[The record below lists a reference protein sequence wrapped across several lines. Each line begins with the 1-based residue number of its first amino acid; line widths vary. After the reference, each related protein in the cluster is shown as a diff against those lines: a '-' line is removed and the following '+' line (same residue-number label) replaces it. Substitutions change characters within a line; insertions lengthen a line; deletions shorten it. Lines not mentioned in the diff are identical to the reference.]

1 MSALAVLRWRG
12 GAARAILAALLRFFS
27 LALALGTS
35 GLIFALPQALAHTS
49 HGLLSLVMLGVCAG
63 FVHGVGFV
71 PRHQAWRIAFS
82 PWLSWPLMGVGLWLL
97 AAA

>member
-1 MSALAVLRWRG
+1 MSTVLLRLRSSSP
-12 GAARAILAALLRFFS
+12 RTVLAALLRFFS
-27 LALALGTS
+27 LALALCAS
-35 GLIFALPQALAHTS
+35 GLIFALPQALAHVG

-71 PRHQAWRIAFS
+71 PRHPVWRIAFS
-82 PWLSWPLMGVGLWLL
+82 PWLSWPLMGAGLWLL